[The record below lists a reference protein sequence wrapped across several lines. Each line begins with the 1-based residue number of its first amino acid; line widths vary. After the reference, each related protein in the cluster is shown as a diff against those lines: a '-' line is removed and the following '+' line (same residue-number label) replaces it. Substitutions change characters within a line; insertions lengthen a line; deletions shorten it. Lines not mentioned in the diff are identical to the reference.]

1 MDTSVDTLPIYENMA
16 VISAQMLDAARNGNW
31 ELLTLLE
38 SRSAQ
43 YLKHLKQLQQNDAA
57 DGAAETNM
65 DNSNDA
71 LRERKV
77 AIIKKILAD
86 DRDIRSLTEP
96 RVTELANLI
105 NNTSNERK
113 LLRAYGISKEG

>member
-1 MDTSVDTLPIYENMA
+1 MDASVDTLPIYENMA
-16 VISAQMLDAARNGNW
+16 LISAQMLDAARNGNW
-31 ELLTLLE
+31 DLLTLLE
-38 SRSAQ
+38 SRSA
-43 YLKHLKQLQQNDAA
+43 YYLQQLKLNGTDINS
-57 DGAAETNM
+57 GAIETRI

-96 RVTELANLI
+96 RVTELAQLI
-105 NNTSNERK
+105 SNTSNERK
-113 LLRAYGISKEG
+113 LLRAYGVSKEG